1 MQIEEDIITGCINNE
16 KHFQNLLYIKTSALC
31 YAICLRYAANPN
43 DAKDIFQEAFVKV
56 YTQIKNYNKSGSFEG
71 WLKRIFINTSID
83 YCRRNKKIN
92 FVSIKEEFEIED
104 EEEPKYNDEISTV
117 VLMDLIQNLPDGYRI
132 IFNLYAIEKLTHKEI
147 ALKLNIGEGTS
158 KSQLFKARKM
168 LQTKV
173 NQIIKVNQNLRH
185 ERF

>member
-1 MQIEEDIITGCINNE
+1 M
-16 KHFQNLLYIKTSALC
+16 LYKKTSALC
-31 YAICLRYAANPN
+31 YAICLRYAANSN

-56 YTQIKNYNKSGSFEG
+56 YTQINNYNKSGSFEG

-83 YCRRNKKIN
+83 YCRKNKKIN
-92 FVSIKEEFEIED
+92 FISIREEFEIED
-104 EEEPKYNDEISTV
+104 EEIAIYYEEISTA

-132 IFNLYAIEKLTHKEI
+132 IFNLYAIEKFTHKEI

-158 KSQLFKARKM
+158 KSQLFKARKI

-173 NQIIKVNQNLRH
+173 NQLIKVNQNLNH
-185 ERF
+185 ERL